1 MDQAVDD
8 GVCYHRIAEDLAPF
22 GERLVG
28 RHHDRAPLVPR
39 GDKLEEEVS
48 HLPVHREVAYLVDDE
63 EAVLA
68 HVLDRLFLPSLGG
81 GLPQPLYE
89 APECDEVCGHVARGG
104 LYPDRGRQVRLADPR
119 RADEHHVLRLLEE
132 AERPQVHD
140 PRPVDGRLVREV
152 EVVNDVI
159 IITIYDD
166 LKTANCGKN

>member
-1 MDQAVDD
+1 
-8 GVCYHRIAEDLAPF
+8 
-22 GERLVG
+22 
-28 RHHDRAPLVPR
+28 
-39 GDKLEEEVS
+39 
-48 HLPVHREVAYLVDDE
+48 
-63 EAVLA
+63 
-68 HVLDRLFLPSLGG
+68 
-81 GLPQPLYE
+81 
-89 APECDEVCGHVARGG
+89 
-104 LYPDRGRQVRLADPR
+104 VRLADPR